1 MGTSTIVRRYW
12 CAEASPPSTTRLL
25 GVSHRRG
32 DRIRTC
38 GLLYLLQL
46 GGAGAFLSRCSTKLS
61 YTSVARFTPGQAFVD
76 SALASTVALAA
87 RIGASEEAAHTVGA
101 SAVACAAHLAGSSC
115 VFLSSLLVWGFT
127 HVKLLAESV
136 EVVRIWPTYSTPLL
150 RGNMHYSK

>member
-38 GLLYLLQL
+38 GLLYLLQRGVL
-46 GGAGAFLSRCSTKLS
+46 VLFRCSNRLS
-61 YTSVARFTPGQAFVD
+61 YTSIARFTPGQAFVD